1 MIELLSRLEALL
13 ITLLAALGVGAV
25 AVMASA
31 VPSMFASDADTRC
44 WSSAVAVGSLWLA
57 EQLVIL
63 SAVVIGAF
71 ALSRLFRSWFR
82 QIPRKWRGPWRILGE
97 ALSKLVGWV
106 LRVLGAVLV
115 WGPWAIG
122 ALFGAMLWTVVL
134 HNVEAVLATPP
145 ALPPDRDNRAAC
157 DRLIVDMPLAKSPV
171 SYPQEWIWH
180 ALGEP

>member
-1 MIELLSRLEALL
+1 MSELLARLETLL
-13 ITLLAALGVGAV
+13 ITLLAALAVGAI
-25 AVMASA
+25 AVLASA

-57 EQLVIL
+57 EQLVLL
-63 SAVVIGAF
+63 SACVVGAF
-71 ALSRLFRSWFR
+71 ALSRLLRTWFR
-82 QIPRKWRGPWRILGE
+82 QIPRKWRGPWRIMGE
-97 ALSKLVGWV
+97 TLSKLVGWMS
-106 LRVLGAVLV
+106 RALGALLV
-115 WGPWAIG
+115 FGSWAIG
-122 ALFGAMLWTVVL
+122 ALFGAMLWTVAL